1 MCDGHDRDYLSVISK
16 AYLYSRKHAEFNPTV
31 SLLWNDPMA
40 SETIQ
45 GILRRIPDRRRRR
58 NIITDE
64 IKNLQLYDWQRKAEL
79 ALLSQN
85 NKQILWIYDQEGG
98 KLRKIKLRWISKY
111 RYNAIILLNGTTADI
126 AHIYKK
132 EKYAIFDYT
141 RPYGEV
147 NYNVIENL
155 KNGIIFAR
163 K

>member
-1 MCDGHDRDYLSVISK
+1 MGDGHDKDYLSIISK
-16 AYLYSRKHAEFNPTV
+16 AYLYSRKHAEFNPTRYPYCGMIPWHQKQFKEY
-31 SLLWNDPMA
+31 LD
-40 SETIQ
+40 EFQTEEDEE
-45 GILRRIPDRRRRR
+45 IL
-58 NIITDE
+58 TDE
-64 IKNLQLYDWQRKAEL
+64 KKKLQLYDWQRKAEL

-126 AHIYKK
+126 AHIYNK